1 MSVLITRPRAD
12 SERIAEL
19 LHRDGIAAFIWP
31 LTEIRFIDGAV
42 PPEPAALAI
51 TSSNAVAGYSRLTRD
66 RTATVYCVGNRT
78 AETARMA
85 GFEDV
90 QSADGD
96 FAALVGLIVKD
107 RPTGLHHPRGE
118 DVTADLPAALLHHG
132 IQCTEQI
139 VYAARPSGPPEA
151 SVIDALTDGR
161 IEVFT
166 VWSRRNATLLAE
178 SLVARPE
185 WKTGHA
191 TLIAISDNA
200 AAPLGKLGFR
210 RIIVVSRPNATQM
223 IAEIRA
229 ALR

>member
-107 RPTGLHHPRGE
+107 RPLASTIRVERTSRQICPRLCCT
-118 DVTADLPAALLHHG
+118 TAFNAPNRSSMPH
-132 IQCTEQI
+132 
-139 VYAARPSGPPEA
+139 ARQVRP
-151 SVIDALTDGR
+151 R
-161 IEVFT
+161 H
-166 VWSRRNATLLAE
+166 R
-178 SLVARPE
+178 SLMR
-185 WKTGHA
+185 
-191 TLIAISDNA
+191 
-200 AAPLGKLGFR
+200 
-210 RIIVVSRPNATQM
+210 
-223 IAEIRA
+223 
-229 ALR
+229 